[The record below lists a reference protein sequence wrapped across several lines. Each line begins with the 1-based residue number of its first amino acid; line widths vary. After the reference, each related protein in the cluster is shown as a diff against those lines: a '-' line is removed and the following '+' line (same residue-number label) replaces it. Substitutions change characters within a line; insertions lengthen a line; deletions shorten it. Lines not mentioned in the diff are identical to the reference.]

1 MEGDFWG
8 EKSRGREL
16 AVGSP
21 VLLYVSAHPW
31 LPQRQ
36 SKPCGASLHASVL
49 SAHSALLYQGHPF
62 LFAVS
67 RTRAGSEPLRPRL
80 AAILRG
86 REALDSPCSLVFGLF
101 SCLLRAGRQGVKP
114 GPRSWPPPPLCH
126 WARRGEMETRLNF
139 WPRSGGGG
147 TPSSGPEPSEGF
159 PPPLLCP
166 SFPSAAG
173 PGRGQPPGEGQRER
187 ARRLRAHGAG
197 EGRARGA
204 LRGRW
209 GAGAGAGAATPAPR
223 KLVGERRVVRLAVST
238 IKNKQKKQPQTPNW
252 CYHS

>member
-21 VLLYVSAHPW
+21 VLLHVSAHPR

-36 SKPCGASLHASVL
+36 RKPCGASLHTSVL
-49 SAHSALLYQGHPF
+49 SAHSALLYQGHSF

-67 RTRAGSEPLRPRL
+67 RTRADSEPLGPRL

-86 REALDSPCSLVFGLF
+86 RAALGSPRCLVFGLF
-101 SCLLRAGRQGVKP
+101 SSLLRAGRQGVKP

-139 WPRSGGGG
+139 
-147 TPSSGPEPSEGF
+147 
-159 PPPLLCP
+159 
-166 SFPSAAG
+166 
-173 PGRGQPPGEGQRER
+173 
-187 ARRLRAHGAG
+187 
-197 EGRARGA
+197 
-204 LRGRW
+204 
-209 GAGAGAGAATPAPR
+209 
-223 KLVGERRVVRLAVST
+223 
-238 IKNKQKKQPQTPNW
+238 
-252 CYHS
+252 